1 MLLEAI
7 YYISSLCTGVLL
19 KITFGIK
26 NFATE
31 NSIKTI
37 DLKKN
42 KMLVLGS
49 GMNEIYLGEY
59 MLRNG
64 KH

>member
-7 YYISSLCTGVLL
+7 YYISSLCAGVLL

-42 KMLVLGS
+42 KMLGS